1 MSVATETGRK
11 VDEAFIERLRELVRK
26 VGSIARLAETCNLSE
41 SAIRKY
47 LAGAEPSRPILN
59 RLAEGADVPLT
70 WLSKGVKAS
79 SQRVFA
85 SPLNNDVVRVKV
97 TSGPSRVKDGFSNL
111 SREHSGP
118 SESALVLGTAW
129 IRNEFET
136 DPSNVTALRIE
147 GDNMEPTL
155 KAGEVVLIDESD
167 KVLRDGSM
175 FAILWENVLRI
186 KRVQPLGKG
195 ICRLFSDNP
204 AFAQDSIQMS
214 EKDGTF
220 STVGRVI
227 GVMRRF

>member
-1 MSVATETGRK
+1 MPAATETGRK
-11 VDEAFIERLRELVRK
+11 VDEAFIERMRELVRK
-26 VGSIARLAETCNLSE
+26 VGSIAHLAEACDLSE

-79 SQRVFA
+79 SQRVFT
-85 SPLNNDVVRVKV
+85 SPLNDDVVRVKIA
-97 TSGPSRVKDGFSNL
+97 TCPRVKSDFSSL
-111 SREHSGP
+111 SPDDSGP

-129 IRNEFET
+129 IRNEFQT

-155 KAGEVVLIDESD
+155 KAGEVVLVDRSD